1 MKIFAKIAA
10 LGIAAT
16 MAVAPAHAAFV
27 FDFGNTAGQSNNGVD
42 GPDGNSRTY
51 SATDG
56 GETVNV
62 RVTGWSTDGNTVQN
76 AFLGAYNNAGLGVT
90 NRGET
95 GNNGSHAIDNIGN
108 IDFVIM
114 QFDRMMQIDGA
125 FFNAITQ
132 NNVRDTDATFAFGNT
147 ALGLGGALNLN
158 GQSVSA
164 LGSIFPASNYFNSFG
179 TSASGYRNVNPDGG
193 SGNIWAIS
201 ALTPVNGISD
211 SFKLRA
217 VTASAAVGAVPE
229 PATWAMMILGF
240 GLIGGTIR
248 MRNKGGVLQMA

>member
-108 IDFVIM
+108 IDFVIL
-114 QFDRMMQIDGA
+114 QFDRMMQTRQRIFQRHHPEQRARHRCDIRVRQHRARYQQRAELQRPEPGGTGIDIPRRQYFRFLRHIG
-125 FFNAITQ
+125 
-132 NNVRDTDATFAFGNT
+132 FGS
-147 ALGLGGALNLN
+147 AQCERRRKRRQYLGGLG
-158 GQSVSA
+158 
-164 LGSIFPASNYFNSFG
+164 
-179 TSASGYRNVNPDGG
+179 TD
-193 SGNIWAIS
+193 
-201 ALTPVNGISD
+201 TH
-211 SFKLRA
+211 
-217 VTASAAVGAVPE
+217 
-229 PATWAMMILGF
+229 
-240 GLIGGTIR
+240 
-248 MRNKGGVLQMA
+248 